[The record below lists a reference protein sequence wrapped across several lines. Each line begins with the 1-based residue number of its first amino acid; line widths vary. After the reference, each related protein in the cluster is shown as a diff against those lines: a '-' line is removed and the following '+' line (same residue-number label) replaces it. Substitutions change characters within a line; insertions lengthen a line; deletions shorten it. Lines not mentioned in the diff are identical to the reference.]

1 MKLKKIVSFVMLS
14 ASLCSLASCGSS
26 NEDLLSAAVSKKELV
41 VGLEATYKPFEY
53 TDTQGNIVG
62 FDVDFMGLVEQ
73 KIESTYHIDLTLT
86 FKDLAFDGLITSV
99 QSGQIDVICSAM
111 TINEER
117 EKSVSFSDPYF
128 DSKSVVVVKTG
139 SSISTMEDLKAAKVG
154 AQMGT
159 EQASYITE
167 DGWNSANMVV
177 TKVSDLSLAL
187 ESGQID
193 ALVLDQAVAESLIA
207 AYSDMTILD
216 GIDFDDAGS
225 FGIAVSKTN
234 TSEFLSLVNSVI
246 RDSKAD
252 GSLTSLY
259 QAAVEKAN
267 A

>member
-1 MKLKKIVSFVMLS
+1 MQS
-14 ASLCSLASCGSS
+14 AGGIYNYKVVAVLFCMVYALLCNFNRA
-26 NEDLLSAAVSKKELV
+26 DLISQTEYRYVYL
-41 VGLEATYKPFEY
+41 LE
-53 TDTQGNIVG
+53 
-62 FDVDFMGLVEQ
+62 
-73 KIESTYHIDLTLT
+73 
-86 FKDLAFDGLITSV
+86 
-99 QSGQIDVICSAM
+99 
-111 TINEER
+111 
-117 EKSVSFSDPYF
+117 
-128 DSKSVVVVKTG
+128 
-139 SSISTMEDLKAAKVG
+139 KV
-154 AQMGT
+154 
-159 EQASYITE
+159 
-167 DGWNSANMVV
+167 WNSANMVV

-259 QAAVEKAN
+259 QSAVEKAN